1 MSGRAVQAVVFD
13 LDGVLVDSEP
23 IYLELTRRLVAP
35 AEVSDQDYAR
45 FIGTSGIRRWLSASY
60 GIPLDEVLP
69 RMRELQHAYLDASP
83 PPAVDGAHE
92 LVDAIGGR
100 ALPLG
105 VASQSSCNW
114 VERMLECT
122 GLTAAFQALV
132 SAQEVERGKPAPD
145 VYLRAA
151 ELLGADPAACIA
163 VEDSAHGVTA
173 ALAAGMIVVQ
183 TRQTSRPFPPQPGA
197 AVVVDSLRD
206 FDLDWLDGGRLDRVP
221 APR

>member
-1 MSGRAVQAVVFD
+1 VSGRAVQAVVFD

-35 AEVSDQDYAR
+35 AEVSDEDYAR
-45 FIGTSGIRRWLSASY
+45 FIGTHGMARWISESY
-60 GIPLDEVLP
+60 GIPLDDVVP
-69 RMRELQHAYLDASP
+69 RMRQLQRTYLAETP

-92 LVDAIGGR
+92 LIEAIQGR
-100 ALPLG
+100 DLRLG
-105 VASQSSCNW
+105 VASQSGCSW
-114 VERMLECT
+114 VEAMLDRT
-122 GLTAAFQALV
+122 GLAEAFDTLV
-132 SAQEVERGKPAPD
+132 SAQEVEHGKPEPD

-173 ALAAGMIVVQ
+173 ASAAGMIVVQ
-183 TRQTSRPFPPQPGA
+183 TRQTSHPFPPQPGA